1 MNLVKHTP
9 FRDFE
14 NFMTNWHLPWAHEG
28 MDFSKEMIW
37 QPSVDI
43 TESDKEF
50 LIKVELP
57 EVRKED
63 LNIEVEGGVLS
74 IKGERREEMEDKKRH
89 RIERF
94 YGNFERS
101 FTIPENVRE
110 DGVNARLDGGMLY
123 IHLAK
128 TEIPPNARKHQVK
141 VS

>member
-1 MNLVKHTP
+1 MKLAKRTP

-28 MDFSKEMIW
+28 MDFTRQMAW

-43 TESDKEF
+43 TEEDKEF
-50 LIKVELP
+50 LIKVEVP
-57 EVRKED
+57 EVKKED
-63 LNIEVEGGVLS
+63 LNVEVENGVLM
-74 IKGERREEMEDKKRH
+74 IKGERREELEDKKRH

-110 DGVNARLDGGMLY
+110 DGVVANMEDGMLY

-128 TEIPPNARKHQVK
+128 TEIPQTARKHQIE